1 MDDESDGSEVISD
14 YEEENLE
21 GSEIDEGI
29 FKKN

>member
-1 MDDESDGSEVISD
+1 MEDDSDCSDSLSD

-29 FKKN
+29 HP